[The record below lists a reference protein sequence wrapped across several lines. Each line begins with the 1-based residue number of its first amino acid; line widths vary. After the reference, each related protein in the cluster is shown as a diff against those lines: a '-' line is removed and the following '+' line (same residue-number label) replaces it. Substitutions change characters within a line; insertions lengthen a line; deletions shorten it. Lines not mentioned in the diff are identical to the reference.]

1 MHNNQSPF
9 FQHSD
14 SLLTNN
20 SNFPRSR
27 MLYNEGLLY
36 WKEGKQKEAMESLT
50 RSLTQDRYL
59 VISHLLLARIKE
71 DSDRQGS
78 MQSLA
83 AAIGA
88 MRQNSKINYT
98 QIGLPE
104 TVYLADLLLL
114 LARLFYEDGR
124 PGEAIH
130 SLLLAFPHKQL
141 PRHHLLIDE
150 AFRNPTDT
158 LTEEMKLSI
167 QKEDYLFKRPFE
179 PPLSSDK
186 MAAAIRCEKQSSN
199 PQPNNKPTITS
210 SKTENIIFKISFT
223 DPSKPKR
230 ILQWKCSIN
239 DPTLLPSLKTKA
251 ACPFLYYKDE
261 DDDLIS
267 ITDPED
273 LPLLFGDLICSPSG
287 FPPSI
292 SGSFNSCSSYTNSDN
307 GNNNQTISS
316 NKNISNSQNI
326 SSQPPSAPKE
336 PVHIN
341 LIAKED

>member
-1 MHNNQSPF
+1 MPNNQSPY
-9 FQHSD
+9 HPYSD
-14 SLLTNN
+14 SLLSNN

-27 MLYNEGLLY
+27 ILYNEGLLC

-59 VISHLLLARIKE
+59 VISHLLLARLKE

-78 MQSLA
+78 MQSLM

-158 LTEEMKLSI
+158 LTDEMKLSI

-179 PPLSSDK
+179 LPFSSDK
-186 MAAAIRCEKQSSN
+186 VAAAIRCEKKNSN
-199 PQPNNKPTITS
+199 PLTDNKTTIANFTTS
-210 SKTENIIFKISFT
+210 NIIFKISFT

-230 ILQWKCSIN
+230 ILQWKDSLN
-239 DPTLLPSLKTKA
+239 DPNLLPSLKTKA

-267 ITDPED
+267 IIDPED
-273 LPLLFGDLICSPSG
+273 LPLLFGDNISG
-287 FPPSI
+287 FPPSV
-292 SGSFNSCSSYTNSDN
+292 SGSFNNSSYTNSN
-307 GNNNQTISS
+307 NNNNNQNNSI

-326 SSQPPSAPKE
+326 SQPPSAPKE